1 MLTCLIGILMSR
13 KKTKKSIK
21 KAHFNEIKASITC
34 PITQCIF
41 NEPVKLLL
49 NNKSDGGAVVEKEAC
64 EQLLHGENP
73 RCPTTRA
80 SIRGYLS
87 MREIAHVT
95 TCYLDIFP
103 EEKINQYQLGTIVS
117 TPAVQAKPLIH
128 DLGII
133 GALVGFMIANLIHLS
148 QYHEKIKGESIS
160 LIMLITLFG
169 TLVGET
175 FAEDQPFLS
184 SEYLLELNPLDD
196 FVEARAEAID
206 EAMARPNYF
215 FS

>member
-1 MLTCLIGILMSR
+1 MSR

-21 KAHFNEIKASITC
+21 KAFFNEIKASIIC

-64 EQLLHGENP
+64 EQLLNGENP

-80 SIRGYLS
+80 SIHGYLS

-103 EEKINQYQLGTIVS
+103 EEKINQYQLGTIVF
-117 TPAVQAKPLIH
+117 TPAVQVRPFIH
-128 DLGII
+128 DSGQT
-133 GALVGFMIANLIHLS
+133 GALLGFMITSLIYFS
-148 QYHEKIKGESIS
+148 QYREIPEYEAMVII
-160 LIMLITLFG
+160 IMGTLFG

-175 FAEDQPFLS
+175 FAEEQPFLS
-184 SEYLLELNPLDD
+184 SSRLLELNPFDD
-196 FVEARAEAID
+196 FVEARAEVID
-206 EAMARPNYF
+206 EAMARPSYF